1 MSPWAAGEGAL
12 AQAPSP
18 GALGHSGCGRAE
30 GELAA
35 ESGKLGGTPLHHP
48 EHTCEG
54 PPSPPGVREE
64 GVMGSVG
71 ALVIRSH
78 RMRNLGRRQRQKP
91 DRDGIK
97 GWKQPVSAKRNKEK
111 EVHPEK

>member
-1 MSPWAAGEGAL
+1 
-12 AQAPSP
+12 
-18 GALGHSGCGRAE
+18 
-30 GELAA
+30 
-35 ESGKLGGTPLHHP
+35 
-48 EHTCEG
+48 
-54 PPSPPGVREE
+54 
-64 GVMGSVG
+64 MGSVG